1 MILSSC
7 CVCIGQL
14 FWKLYINGNLVY
26 LFAGFFLYGI
36 VFIAMFAAYKYD
48 NVSKLQPILSV
59 NYIFAVLVGY
69 IVLGENITVQKLIG
83 IVIITISVVAIA
95 SSKN

>member
-1 MILSSC
+1 MYWTVVLEALYKRQFSLS
-7 CVCIGQL
+7 VC
-14 FWKLYINGNLVY
+14 W
-26 LFAGFFLYGI
+26 FFLYGI
-36 VFIAMFAAYKYD
+36 GFIAMFAAYKYD